1 MFKRILLTVDLN
13 HPASW
18 KAALPRAM
26 ELAALGKSELHV
38 LTVVP
43 SLGTAMVAGYFP
55 PDFEKKAM
63 EEAKARLSE
72 LVAAEVPA
80 SVKPVLHVG
89 HGSVHDE
96 VLRHIETLKADVVVM
111 ASHAPDRVREFLVG
125 SQADRVV
132 RRSPVSVLVVRG

>member
-1 MFKRILLTVDLN
+1 MFKRILLTVDLG

-18 KAALPRAM
+18 KSALPLAVDLARAS
-26 ELAALGKSELHV
+26 GGELHL

-43 SLGTAMVAGYFP
+43 AFGSAMVASYFP

-63 EEAKARLSE
+63 QDAKAALAKLAADE
-72 LVAAEVPA
+72 VPKAQDAEV
-80 SVKPVLHVG
+80 HVTCG
-89 HGSVHDE
+89 TVYEE
-96 VLRHIETLKADVVVM
+96 VLKQIGALKADLVIM